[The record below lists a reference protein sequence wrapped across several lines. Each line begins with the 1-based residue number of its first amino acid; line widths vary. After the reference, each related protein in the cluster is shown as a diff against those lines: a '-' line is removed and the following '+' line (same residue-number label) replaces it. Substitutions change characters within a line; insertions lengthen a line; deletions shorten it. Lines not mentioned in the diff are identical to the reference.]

1 MTRRLDSEEISRQLS
16 DLPGWRQQGDSL
28 LVELEAAD
36 FPSAVALVSAVAE
49 DAEEMN
55 HHPDIDIRYRR
66 VRFTLSTHSEG
77 GVTQL
82 DVELAH
88 RISGH
93 AARWGA
99 EVPEQK

>member
-28 LVELEAAD
+28 LVELEARD
-36 FPSAVALVSAVAE
+36 FPSAIALVSAVAE

-93 AARWGA
+93 AARSGA
-99 EVPEQK
+99 VVPEEK